1 MMWLTCTSD
10 VDLKRYMVY
19 SFASLWTLVLVIA
32 LVAAIIHQVRFQDSS
47 TEIHLNYQVH
57 NLRFDNQELRHSLDQ
72 SEIKY
77 DNYRQWV
84 LSWR

>member
-1 MMWLTCTSD
+1 MRWKMPSLR
-10 VDLKRYMVY
+10 KYMTY
-19 SFASLWTLVLVIA
+19 SFAGLWTVVLVIA
-32 LVAAIIHQVRFQDSS
+32 LVATLIHQTRFQDSP
-47 TEIHLNYQVH
+47 THIHLIFEVRS
-57 NLRFDNQELRHSLDQ
+57 LEDENQGLKHSLHQ